1 MTQLFINAALGQ
13 PTKRPPIWLM
23 RQAGRYMPQYRKLR
37 EKHSFKEMMSHPD
50 LITEITL
57 QPIHEFHFDAA
68 ILFSDILITADALGC
83 PVKFVEKKG
92 PVFESPIRTK
102 QDAQQLSFDPS
113 LTNISFVFKAIP
125 MIKQELIPFDIPLIG
140 FAGSPFTVASYMIEG
155 QSSQTLSE
163 VKKMSAHDPET
174 LTILLDKLTEVTIA
188 YIKKQISSGA
198 QAIQLFDTWAE
209 YLSWDHFK
217 EFSFT
222 YNKKIIDAVKL
233 EFPHIPIFFF
243 SRGGSLFL
251 PFLKELGANVLSLDW
266 RCNLKEVR
274 QQLPDHIGLQ
284 GNLDP
289 YAMLDPQPILKEKV
303 LRLLQDMQPFK
314 GYIFNLGHG
323 IMPQVPVE
331 NVRLIVDTVK
341 SYIQ

>member
-1 MTQLFINAALGQ
+1 MINLFLNAASGQ
-13 PTKRPPIWLM
+13 TTNRPPIWLM

-37 EKHSFKEMMSHPD
+37 EKYSFKEMMSSPD

-57 QPIHEFHFDAA
+57 QPIHEFQFDAA

-83 PVKFVEKKG
+83 PVEFIEKRG
-92 PVFESPIRTK
+92 PVFKNPIRTK
-102 QDAQQLSFDPS
+102 EDADKLTFDPS
-113 LTNISFVFKAIP
+113 LSDINFVFKAIP
-125 MIKQELIPFDIPLIG
+125 MIKKELVSFDIPLIG

-174 LTILLDKLTEVTIA
+174 LFMLLDKLTDVTIA
-188 YIKKQISSGA
+188 YLKAQITSGV

-209 YLSWDHFK
+209 YLSWDHFRL
-217 EFSFT
+217 FSFN
-222 YNKKIIDAVKL
+222 YNKKIITALKL

-243 SRGGSLFL
+243 SRGGSIFL
-251 PFLKELGANVLSLDW
+251 PFLKDLGADVLSLDW
-266 RCNLKEVR
+266 RCSLKDVR
-274 QQLPDHIGLQ
+274 KELPGHIGLQ

-289 YAMLDPQPILKEKV
+289 FAMLDPQPVLQKKV
-303 LRLLQDMQPFK
+303 IQLLNDMSPFK

-331 NVRLIVDTVK
+331 NVRLIVETVK
-341 SYIQ
+341 SFSS